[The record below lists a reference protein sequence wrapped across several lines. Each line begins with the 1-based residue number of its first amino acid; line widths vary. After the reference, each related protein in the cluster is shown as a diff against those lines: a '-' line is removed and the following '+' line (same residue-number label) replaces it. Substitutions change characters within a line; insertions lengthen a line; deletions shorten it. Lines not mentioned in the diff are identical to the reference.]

1 MKVLHTEFNYVYGS
15 LPVSDMNQIQTSA
28 KPTPVQTD
36 CFTFL
41 CPLDLFYW
49 KMYEPFTPS
58 GMEYYFCS
66 ILQSDFFWGQAEAGR
81 IQVSFCQS
89 NAHAFSAA
97 SIGMSSF

>member
-1 MKVLHTEFNYVYGS
+1 MKVLHAEFNYVYGS

-66 ILQSDFFWGQAEAGR
+66 ILQSVCTLYAMKAVILISLCLFFNLLKAL
-81 IQVSFCQS
+81 
-89 NAHAFSAA
+89 
-97 SIGMSSF
+97 